1 MTYRI
6 DFDSYFISAEKTVYQ
21 QNEDVPLLV
30 FLHDAWGCTALWG
43 DFPEKLAIKTG
54 CNTLLYDR
62 RGYGQSGE
70 DEASERTPE
79 YFYREAHELIAVM
92 DVLHVKKAVLFG
104 HSDGATI
111 ALLAAAI
118 FPERIDAL
126 MVESPHTFL
135 EDSGL
140 KAVAETAL
148 KAQGTNLL
156 RSLEKYHGTKTQVLF
171 DKWKNCWA
179 SEAFAGWNLLPELEN
194 IKCPVLAF
202 RGENDV
208 FDSHEQLYQLQAHL
222 QSNNE
227 ITIIPEAAH
236 SPHREAQENTLKTC
250 IEWLGN
256 CHLKR

>member
-1 MTYRI
+1 MTYHI
-6 DFDSYFISAEKTVYQ
+6 DIDSYFIYAEKISLQ
-21 QNEDVPLLV
+21 QSDDAPLIV
-30 FLHDAWGCTALWG
+30 FLHDAWGCAALWDG
-43 DFPEKLAIKTG
+43 FPEKLAAQTG
-54 CNTLLYDR
+54 CNALLYDR
-62 RGYGQSGE
+62 RGFGQSGA
-70 DEASERTPE
+70 DKSGDRTPE
-79 YFYREAHELIAVM
+79 YFYDEAHTLIALL
-92 DVLHVKKAVLFG
+92 DVLHAKKAILFG

-118 FPERIDAL
+118 FPKRIEAL

-135 EDSGL
+135 EESGL
-140 KAVAETAL
+140 RAVAETARN
-148 KAQGTNLL
+148 AQGTNLIQA
-156 RSLEKYHGTKTQVLF
+156 LEKHHGEKTQLLF
-171 DKWKNCWA
+171 KKWKNCWA

-250 IEWLGN
+250 IEWFKN
-256 CHLKR
+256 HHLHK